1 MNLKPFTSQP
11 EAPLPLWRIL
21 RMPEVLEMT
30 GLTRSQVNRMMAKGT
45 FPSAIKLTERAIGW
59 LQDDVRRWA
68 NEHHTT

>member
-1 MNLKPFTSQP
+1 MNLKPLTSQP
-11 EAPLPLWRIL
+11 EAPLPSWRIL

-30 GLTRSQVNRMMAKGT
+30 GLTRSQVNRMMAKGA

-59 LQDDVRRWA
+59 LQGDVRRWA